1 MTNHF
6 TSQALQRAAT
16 AGERVVESLV
26 SVASLIEASAVPMGV
41 VPMGVVP
48 MGAVPMGS
56 TGVVD
61 SWVGKPCYFADPS
74 GLTVNFGNRSQRE
87 HCHSKH
93 RHWPQFL
100 RDRLS

>member
-6 TSQALQRAAT
+6 TSQAPQRAAT

-26 SVASLIEASAVPMGV
+26 STSLVSTSVMPVAVSPMD
-41 VPMGVVP
+41 
-48 MGAVPMGS
+48 S
-56 TGVVD
+56 TSVVD

-74 GLTVNFGNRSQRE
+74 GITVNFGIQSQHE
-87 HCHSKH
+87 NCHSKH